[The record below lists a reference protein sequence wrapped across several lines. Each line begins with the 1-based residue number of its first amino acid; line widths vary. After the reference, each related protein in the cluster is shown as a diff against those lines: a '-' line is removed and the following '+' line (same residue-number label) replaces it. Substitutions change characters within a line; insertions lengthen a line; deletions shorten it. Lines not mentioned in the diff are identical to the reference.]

1 MATAGYNYTISVS
14 TSKTGTFSEIP
25 SSTGTFNRTANILE
39 VTDTT
44 NAGFNERLVGLL
56 DSACSAEANWSA
68 SDTALTAIESSFDN
82 RTELWV
88 KILPDNV
95 AGNGKKFK
103 VVVENFNTSLDVNS
117 QITVS
122 VSFQGTGEVFA
133 DDAT

>member
-14 TSKTGTFSEIP
+14 TSKTGTFNEIP
-25 SSTGTFNRTANILE
+25 SSTGTFNRTANILD

-44 NAGFNERLVGLL
+44 NAGFNQRLVGLL
-56 DSACSAEANWSA
+56 DTACSVEANWSA
-68 SDTALTAIESSFDN
+68 SDTALTAIESCYDN

-88 KILPDNV
+88 KVLPDNV

-103 VVVENFNTSLDVNS
+103 VVVENFNISLDVNS

-122 VSFQGTGEVFA
+122 ASFQATGEVFA

>member
-14 TSKTGTFSEIP
+14 TSKTGTFREIT
-25 SSTGTFNRTANILE
+25 SSTGTFNRNILD

-56 DSACSAEANWSA
+56 DSACSVEANWSA

>member
-25 SSTGTFNRTANILE
+25 SSTGTFNRTANILD
-39 VTDTT
+39 VTNTT

-56 DSACSAEANWSA
+56 DSACSVEANWSA
-68 SDTALTAIESSFDN
+68 SDTALTAIKSAYDN
-82 RTELWV
+82 GTDLWV
-88 KILPDNV
+88 KVLPDNV
-95 AGNGKKFK
+95 TGNGYKFK
-103 VVVENFNTSLDVNS
+103 ALVENFNISLDVNS